1 MMEINQ
7 LAEAFHQNAVDHG
20 FWDEPVPA
28 EQAIALIHAE
38 WSEALEEHRAG
49 RLLVYCTNPDC
60 GILAKRETSEEV
72 GCRVCG
78 FRDGKAKPEGT
89 AMELID
95 GCIRILDYIGF
106 IPEESRQ
113 AYIKKSKI
121 VELMFDLDRLT
132 NMLSEVNDWTLPM
145 LVANLHAETSAAFLR
160 CVEDYLC
167 ITNLLRAVGMA
178 LAWIKANGL
187 DPETLMMAK
196 HNYNKT
202 RPRKHGKAY

>member
-49 RLLVYCTNPDC
+49 RPLVYCVNPDC

-72 GCRVCG
+72 CCRVCG

-95 GCIRILDYIGF
+95 GCIRILDYIGS
-106 IPEESRQ
+106 IPEEDRM
-113 AYIKKSKI
+113 AYIQKYTLL
-121 VELMFDLDRLT
+121 EWQFGLDWLINT
-132 NMLSEVNDWTLPM
+132 FSDVSDWTLPT
-145 LVANLHAETSAAFLR
+145 LVTNLHAETSEAFKR
-160 CVEDYLC
+160 CTGDHPS
-167 ITNLLRAVGMA
+167 IIHMLRAVGMA

>member
-49 RLLVYCTNPDC
+49 RPLVYCTNPDC

-72 GCRVCG
+72 CCRVCG
-78 FRDGKAKPEGT
+78 FRDGKAKPEGV

-95 GCIRILDYIGF
+95 GCIRILDYIGS
-106 IPEESRQ
+106 IPE
-113 AYIKKSKI
+113 AYRREFIKEQCLMEWCM
-121 VELMFDLDRLT
+121 ELFDDACHWALP
-132 NMLSEVNDWTLPM
+132 TLI
-145 LVANLHAETSAAFLR
+145 AKLHAQTSLAYTNFVGNYPAIMHLLIAA
-160 CVEDYLC
+160 V
-167 ITNLLRAVGMA
+167 MA
-178 LAWIKANGL
+178 LAWIKARGL